1 MLLRANI
8 EGLAELDK
16 ALADLE
22 VKTATKAL
30 RGAMMYAT
38 TPLLKD
44 IKAGVPS
51 DSGELRSSI
60 RRKSV
65 VDKKG
70 KNKKNTAK
78 LSIGAMSGGV
88 KGEGWYKAN
97 FVENG
102 YRAVGRMKKRKQ
114 KATGFKGRWIAPRP
128 FIRPAFDRNKNIIID
143 RFAERLK
150 QNITTAGGL

>member
-1 MLLRANI
+1 MPGENALLLTANI

-38 TPLLKD
+38 TPLVKD
-44 IKAGVPS
+44 IKSNAPVL
-51 DSGELRSSI
+51 SGETKLSI
-60 RRKSV
+60 KRRTKI
-65 VDKKG
+65 DKKG
-70 KNKKNTAK
+70 RSKKNTAV
-78 LSIGAMSGGV
+78 LSVGTRL
-88 KGEGWYKAN
+88 KGKAN
-97 FVENG
+97 
-102 YRAVGRMKKRKQ
+102 KKNHL
-114 KATGFKGRWIAPRP
+114 KAHLLEKGGKRQRPHP

-150 QNITTAGGL
+150 QNITKAGGL